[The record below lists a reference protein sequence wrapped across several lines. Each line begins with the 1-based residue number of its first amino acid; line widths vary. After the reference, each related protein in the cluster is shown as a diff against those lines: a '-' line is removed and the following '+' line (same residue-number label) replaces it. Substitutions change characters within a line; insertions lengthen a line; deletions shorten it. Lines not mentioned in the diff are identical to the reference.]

1 MKGRLRLM
9 TLFALSALLLMLAF
23 MAAGVWHGRKSQ
35 SSGDYTIAGRKS
47 GTLRVS
53 GILLGALVGGAS
65 TVGTVQMAY
74 QWGLSAWWFTLGG
87 GLGCLVLGLWFA
99 TPLRRSRVQTIPGF
113 LELSYGK
120 PTSLV
125 AVVASITGTFISI
138 VVQFISGSALLR
150 GVFPAGN
157 ALPLFLVGILVLS
170 FIFMGG
176 LKTFSSLGTWKI
188 IVLYAALATSV
199 GAAMKTFY
207 APGGGTVPLTLHPY
221 FNPFGQ
227 GLGQGLG
234 AGLSV
239 VTGVL
244 CTQIYIQAIFSASDP
259 ATARKGAL
267 LSAALMPPMGL
278 MGIVVGLSVRRSG
291 VVLESATALPHF
303 LATSFNPVVGGVLW
317 GVILVTLIGTAAGL
331 TLGVATNFVFDLL
344 PSLRR
349 GRPEGDPT
357 RATRTTI
364 LALVVL
370 AGIAG
375 LAGQNSMILRWSYLS
390 MGLRASGTFVPLV
403 AAVLAPFRLSPGWAL
418 ATGSAGLLVTLS
430 WPLTGLP
437 PDPLAVGLLASS
449 LVALSGMIAGKGSR
463 PGEV

>member
-1 MKGRLRLM
+1 M
-9 TLFALSALLLMLAF
+9 TLFAISALSVMLAF

-35 SSGDYTIAGRKS
+35 SNGDYTIAGRKS

-53 GILLGALVGGAS
+53 GTLLGALVGGAS

-120 PTSLV
+120 AASLV
-125 AVVASITGTFISI
+125 AVMASVTGTFVSI
-138 VVQFISGSALLR
+138 AAQFISGSALLR
-150 GVFPAGN
+150 GVFPTGGVV
-157 ALPLFLVGILVLS
+157 PVFLVGILVLS

-188 IVLYAALATSV
+188 AVLYAALALCL
-199 GAAMKTFY
+199 GASLKTFFL
-207 APGGGTVPLTLHPY
+207 PGGGAAPLPFRPFLD
-221 FNPFGQ
+221 PFGQ
-227 GLGQGLG
+227 GVGQGLG

-239 VTGVL
+239 ITGVL

-259 ATARKGAL
+259 STARRGAL
-267 LSAALMPPMGL
+267 LSAVLMPPMGL
-278 MGIVVGLSVRRSG
+278 MGIIVGLSVRRSG
-291 VVLESATALPHF
+291 VVLEPATALPHF
-303 LATSFNPVVGGVLW
+303 LTTSFSPVVGGLLW

-331 TLGVATNFVFDLL
+331 TLGVATNLVFDLL
-344 PSLRR
+344 PSIRR
-349 GRPEGDPT
+349 GRPQGDLT
-357 RATRTTI
+357 KATRMTI

-375 LAGQNSMILRWSYLS
+375 MAGQNSMILRWSYLS

-403 AAVLAPFRLSPGWAL
+403 AAVLAPGRLSPAWAL

-430 WPLTGLP
+430 WPLTGLSL
-437 PDPLAVGLLASS
+437 DPLAAGLTASS
-449 LVALSGMIAGKGSR
+449 LAALSGMIAGRGRR
-463 PGEV
+463 P